1 MIHNNSLQSSIFNR
15 FISEIRDVDIQ
26 KDPVRFR
33 LNMERIAEILG
44 YELSKKLEAGT
55 LETQTPLGGFYK
67 GGGYLIK

>member
-1 MIHNNSLQSSIFNR
+1 MIHNNSLQPSIFNR

-44 YELSKKLEAGT
+44 YELSKKLE
-55 LETQTPLGGFYK
+55 
-67 GGGYLIK
+67 